1 VAAQDDALARLRA
14 AGRARPALAAFAGIF
29 AATLLGFFAVGAV
42 LPVLPRY
49 VRGPIGAGDVAVG
62 VVVGAF
68 AFTAVVGRPI
78 GGRMADA
85 AGRRR
90 VVVAGLLI
98 TSMAGMLYLVPAGV
112 PGLIVARLVLGIGD
126 GWVFT
131 AGATW
136 IVDLAP
142 ESRRGQAIG
151 MFGLAVW
158 GGLAFGPVL
167 GEAAL
172 ALGGYD
178 AVWVFAAVSPLLGA
192 LIARRVPDAHVP
204 VPADRRERAPLLPRP
219 VVAPGLALA
228 LANVG
233 YGTMSG
239 FVVLMLADRS
249 ISGGAGVFTAF
260 AASVVGTRLLAGRLP
275 DRLGP
280 RVTAAAAG
288 TAEALGLA
296 LLASAHSL
304 EVALAGALVM
314 GMGFSLLFP
323 SLALIVVGRTGSTAR
338 GTSLGAFT
346 AFFDVGVGLGAPLA
360 GAVSAAAG
368 YSAAFWTAAAA
379 AAAGAVL
386 GVVATRRDGPFL
398 PGPGTWPP
406 EGPA

>member
-1 VAAQDDALARLRA
+1 MNVSAGALQRLRA
-14 AGRARPALAAFAGIF
+14 AGRARPALAAFAGVF
-29 AATLLGFFAVGAV
+29 AATLLGFFAVGGV
-42 LPVLPRY
+42 LPILPRY
-49 VRGPIGAGDVAVG
+49 VRGPIGAGDLAVG

-68 AFTAVVGRPI
+68 AFTAVVGRPV
-78 GGRMADA
+78 GGRMAGA
-85 AGRRR
+85 TGRRR
-90 VVVAGLLI
+90 GAVAGLLI
-98 TSMAGMLYLVPAGV
+98 TSAAGLLYLLPLGV
-112 PGLIVARLVLGIGD
+112 GGLVFARLVLGIGD

-142 ESRRGQAIG
+142 EARRGQAIG

-167 GEAAL
+167 GEAAF

-192 LIARRVPDAHVP
+192 LVARRVPDAHVP
-204 VPADRRERAPLLPRP
+204 IPAERRVPAPLLPRP

-239 FVVLMLADRS
+239 FVVLLLSDRS
-249 ISGGAGVFTAF
+249 IGGGAGVFPAF
-260 AASVVGTRLLAGRLP
+260 AAWVGGPRLLAGRLP

-280 RVTAAAAG
+280 RVTAFAAG
-288 TAEALGLA
+288 CAEAIGLA
-296 LLASAHSL
+296 LLAAAQSL
-304 EVALAGALVM
+304 EVALAGAVVM

-323 SLALIVVGRTGSTAR
+323 SLALIVVGRTGETGR

-346 AFFDVGVGLGAPLA
+346 AFFDVGVGLGAPIA
-360 GAVSAAAG
+360 GAVAAAAG
-368 YSAAFWTAAAA
+368 YGAAFWTAACA
-379 AAAGAVL
+379 AAAGAIL